1 MLKVLPCRK
10 TGVDGGY
17 VVSVKYNAIIKI
29 PSKGQAEGYMHVSC
43 GGGGGGYT
51 YECAKAGDFNV
62 RKICRKPVLISIKFQ
77 AYYVKQSHRADAD
90 G

>member
-1 MLKVLPCRK
+1 M
-10 TGVDGGY
+10 GVDGGY

-29 PSKGQAEGYMHVSC
+29 PSKGQAKGYMHVSC
-43 GGGGGGYT
+43 GGGGYT

-62 RKICRKPVLISIKFQ
+62 RKNMQKAGADINQVSSVLCKTIPQ
-77 AYYVKQSHRADAD
+77 